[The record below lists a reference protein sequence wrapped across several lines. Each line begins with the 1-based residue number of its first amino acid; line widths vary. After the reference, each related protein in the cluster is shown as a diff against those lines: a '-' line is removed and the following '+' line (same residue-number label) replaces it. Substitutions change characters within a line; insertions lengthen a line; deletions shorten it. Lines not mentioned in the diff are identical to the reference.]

1 MDDLGRSRPEF
12 LSRIVLCWHPPP
24 WRSFP
29 GWAIGKDR
37 GGSIPSGR
45 RACMKLGS
53 GIAAVVTGGA
63 SGLGEATSR
72 KLASVGVE
80 VAIFDMNA
88 ERGEALAAELSGVFC
103 PVDIRSEIGRASC
116 RERVCKFVLISVVAV
131 QLKKQKN
138 NKIV

>member
-1 MDDLGRSRPEF
+1 MTAYERCISDWSSDVCSSDL
-12 LSRIVLCWHPPP
+12 PPP

-103 PVDIRSEIGRASC
+103 PVDIRSDEQVAAAFEKARAAHGQ
-116 RERVCKFVLISVVAV
+116 ERIRVDRKSVV
-131 QLKKQKN
+131 
-138 NKIV
+138 